1 MEEKRQNM
9 HWIFSYS
16 LHSIIPMS
24 FQNKLATCKLTIYH
38 WVLSN
43 GQVSYY
49 FTSTNT
55 FVRGKQNPSGLL
67 STELLN
73 KAKEKVICDLLF
85 DDAFRKLSAAIS
97 SPICSLT
104 APFYPKPE
112 VLLRLIFGL
121 KCLLVCSTIKKLTFP
136 SLRRAQDWG
145 GQSVFSPLPMKHS
158 QIYLEIS

>member
-1 MEEKRQNM
+1 M
-9 HWIFSYS
+9 HWIFAYS

-38 WVLSN
+38 WLLSN
-43 GQVSYY
+43 GQVWYY
-49 FTSTNT
+49 LTSTNT

-97 SPICSLT
+97 SPIRSLT

-121 KCLLVCSTIKKLTFP
+121 KCLLVCSTIKKTDV
-136 SLRRAQDWG
+136 SESQKGSRLRRPIG
-145 GQSVFSPLPMKHS
+145 FLPAPNETFTNIP
-158 QIYLEIS
+158 QN